1 LSLYQ
6 VPIGPQHP
14 AIKEAFQYNFI
25 LDGEVIVDVKLRLGF
40 VHRGIEKGMELRTWT
55 QGIFLSE
62 RICGI
67 CNVPHT
73 TCYCLAVEKLHGID
87 VPERAKYLRIII
99 NELNRIHSHLLWIGV
114 LGMELGFHTLFM
126 YVWRDRER
134 VMDLVE
140 MISGNRVTPS
150 MNCIGGVVYDIT
162 PEMIPIIRRNLDY
175 LEERTKYYKSV
186 LEEDPSIRARTVD
199 VGVLSTDKAL
209 DLCAVGPT
217 ARASNVRS
225 DVRFDD
231 PYTFYD
237 MIDFNLITYD
247 TCDVWGR
254 AMVRVDETLECIN
267 VIRQALDKMRPGPIN
282 VKVKRIPPVGEA
294 TARVEAPRGELF
306 YYVKSD
312 GKETPY
318 RVKIRTPTLAN
329 LPSLCE
335 MLKGYYIADIPAIV
349 ASIDPCYCCTERVI
363 FIDPNKGKK
372 WTWSYDELRNY
383 SRKYYGVG
391 V

>member
-1 LSLYQ
+1 LSYYQ

-14 AIKEAFQYNFI
+14 AIKEAFQFNFI
-25 LDGEVIVDVKLRLGF
+25 LDGEVIVDVKPRLGF
-40 VHRGIEKGMELRTWT
+40 VHRGIEKGMELRTWA
-55 QGIFLSE
+55 QGIFLAE

-73 TCYCLAVEKLHGID
+73 TCYCLAVEKIYGIE

-126 YVWRDRER
+126 YVWRDREK

-162 PEMIPIIRRNLDY
+162 PEMIPVIRRNLDY

-186 LEEDPSIRARTVD
+186 LEEDPTIRARTVD
-199 VGVLSTDKAL
+199 VGVLSTGKAL
-209 DLCAVGPT
+209 DLCAVGPV
-217 ARASNVRS
+217 ARASNIKS

-231 PYTFYD
+231 PYTLYD
-237 MIDFNLITYD
+237 TINFNLITYD

-254 AMVRVDETLECIN
+254 AMVRVDETLESIN
-267 VIRQALDKMRPGPIN
+267 AIRQALDKMRPGPIN

-294 TARVEAPRGELF
+294 IARVEAPRGELLH
-306 YYVKSD
+306 YVKSD

-318 RVKIRTPTLAN
+318 RAKMRTPTLAN
-329 LPSLCE
+329 IPSLCE
-335 MLKGYYIADIPAIV
+335 MLKGYHIADIPAIV
-349 ASIDPCYCCTERVI
+349 ASIDPCYCCTERVM
-363 FIDPNKGKK
+363 FIDPNKGEK

>member
-1 LSLYQ
+1 LSYYQ

-14 AIKEAFQYNFI
+14 AIKEAFQFNFI
-25 LDGEVIVDVKLRLGF
+25 LDGEVIVDVKPRLGF

-73 TCYCLAVEKLHGID
+73 TCYCLAVEKLYGID

-99 NELNRIHSHLLWIGV
+99 NELNRIHSHLLWIGI
-114 LGMELGFHTLFM
+114 LGMELGFHTFFM

-199 VGVLSTDKAL
+199 VGVLSTGKAL

-217 ARASNVRS
+217 ARGSNVKS

>member
-1 LSLYQ
+1 MSYYQ

-14 AIKEAFQYNFI
+14 AIKEAFQFNFI
-25 LDGEVIVDVKLRLGF
+25 LDGEVIVDVKPRLGF

-62 RICGI
+62 RVCGI
-67 CNVPHT
+67 CNTPHT
-73 TCYCLAVEKLHGID
+73 TCYCLAVEKLHGVE
-87 VPERAKYLRIII
+87 VPERANYLRIII
-99 NELNRIHSHLLWIGV
+99 NELNRIHSHLLWIGI
-114 LGMELGFHTLFM
+114 LGMELGFHTFFM

-150 MNCIGGVVYDIT
+150 ANCIGGVVYDIT

-199 VGVLSTDKAL
+199 VGVLSTGKAL

-217 ARASNVRS
+217 ARGSNVKS

-231 PYTFYD
+231 PYTLYD
-237 MIDFNLITYD
+237 TIKFNLITYD

-329 LPSLCE
+329 IPSLCE

>member
-14 AIKEAFQYNFI
+14 AIKEGFQYNFI

-40 VHRGIEKGMELRTWT
+40 MHRGIEKGMELRTWT

-73 TCYCLAVEKLHGID
+73 TCYCLAVEKLYGID

-217 ARASNVRS
+217 ARASNVKS

-282 VKVKRIPPVGEA
+282 VKVKRIPPVGEV